1 MASRAVINFCFPIC
15 DSCPFGVAVTR
26 SILVKHNI
34 ILMFLFPLMR
44 HAAGPTA
51 CMLISK
57 KAKEETDDA
66 RHNSVAMDSL
76 LTCLDEQA

>member
-1 MASRAVINFCFPIC
+1 
-15 DSCPFGVAVTR
+15 
-26 SILVKHNI
+26 
-34 ILMFLFPLMR
+34 MR

-51 CMLISK
+51 GMLISK